1 MHQRLIIYDFWSYAP
16 TPRSSVKGASTLS
29 RRPTHPRQGISVAQE
44 SLRFVLKEMPDQ
56 LGHLHIVIL
65 YADNG
70 FKDS

>member
-1 MHQRLIIYDFWSYAP
+1 MHQRRKVSASARIDQDGAA
-16 TPRSSVKGASTLS
+16 KGCTLS
-29 RRPTHPRQGISVAQE
+29 RRPTHPRQEISVAQE

-56 LGHLHIVIL
+56 LDHLHIVIL

>member
-1 MHQRLIIYDFWSYAP
+1 MGITHTNRSYGNLSCKSPLVHPAGN
-16 TPRSSVKGASTLS
+16 GAEE
-29 RRPTHPRQGISVAQE
+29 GQE